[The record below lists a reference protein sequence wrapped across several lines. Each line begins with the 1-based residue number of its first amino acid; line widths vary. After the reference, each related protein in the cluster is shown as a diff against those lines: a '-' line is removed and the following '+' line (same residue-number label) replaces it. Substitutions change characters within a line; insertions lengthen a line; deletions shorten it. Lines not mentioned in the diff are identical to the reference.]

1 MANPLTN
8 NLTPERALI
17 FRITHISNIPWI
29 LDHGLASKNSGIV
42 DPDFIA
48 IGNPD
53 LIARRASRAIPIPP
67 GGMLSDYIPFY
78 FTPYSPMMLNITTG
92 YGGITQRTN
101 AEIAILVSSL
111 YRVAELGGESLFTD
125 RHAYL
130 EAANFYSD
138 PKELTKVDFALI
150 QTKDFKRDSNDPSK
164 GERYQAEALIKDNV
178 PVDAIIG
185 IGCFAEAQERSISM
199 ELRLRDMAI
208 PVYARPN
215 WYF

>member
-8 NLTPERALI
+8 KLTPERALI

-29 LDHGLASKNSGIV
+29 LDYGLPSKSSGLV
-42 DPDFIA
+42 DPNFIS
-48 IGNPD
+48 IGNAD
-53 LIARRASRAIPIPP
+53 SIVRRTSRTVPIPP
-67 GGMLSDYIPFY
+67 GGALSGYIPFY

-92 YGGITQRTN
+92 YGGIIQRSN

-111 YRVAELGGESLFTD
+111 YRIAELGVHSLFTD

-138 PKELTKVDFALI
+138 LKELTKVDFASI
-150 QTKDFKRDSNDPSK
+150 QTKDFKRDANDPSK

-178 PVDAIIG
+178 PVDALIG